1 MTLVSGSLRSAAS
14 VEVHY
19 QTFFG
24 IVLDDY
30 LIDSDQI
37 RYNKLIRADT
47 SKSHLQIAEN
57 RQKLKFLDI
66 GGARIS
72 DPGYR
77 VLELPQFTKVGL
89 IQNLSDSCRKR

>member
-1 MTLVSGSLRSAAS
+1 MRSAAS

-37 RYNKLIRADT
+37 QYNKLIRADT

-57 RQKLKFLDI
+57 QQKLDFVET